1 MEHITEG
8 RGGLPV
14 LVALADDHQ
23 LLRESV
29 IPHIEDTG
37 DIKVIIN
44 AANGREL
51 VEAIELAPLEL
62 NADTVLAI
70 TFQATDRARRLR
82 GIGQWVII
90 PDAGGKTACLLI
102 NSKPEGIS
110 IALTGKQRQSDLF
123 HSIIQPQRN
132 SKWIG
137 IATID
142 LAGRNTWL
150 SGIRCRMEPLRDSK
164 GRITQLTVIKTI
176 SSSAAIQPLMQDPIA
191 GHLIHQGYYA
201 IDALHIASTTQY
213 PEGLPYEWEN
223 HISQV
228 VMTGQHIAEVLLTH
242 SQVL

>member
-1 MEHITEG
+1 MPEFVEFAGLRHYPVGNAQLYKRNNNLVVSALKHPMDGIVIETGIATE
-8 RGGLPV
+8 V
-14 LVALADDHQ
+14 
-23 LLRESV
+23 
-29 IPHIEDTG
+29 
-37 DIKVIIN
+37 
-44 AANGREL
+44 
-51 VEAIELAPLEL
+51 AIELAPLEL